1 ECGYRLGHRIEGI
14 EDEQDTPLDEMVVA
28 TLGLLAFLLA
38 FTFGLA
44 ATRYDTRRQLLL
56 DEANAAGTTYLRA
69 AMLPEGGAEIRS
81 LLREF
86 VDVRLEAARERDLT
100 HNLQRAEALQQQ
112 LWERATPIA
121 QKAQGSVIV
130 GLFVQ
135 SLNELI
141 DVRQSMNP
149 P

>member
-81 LLREF
+81 LLRQY
-86 VDVRLEAARERDLT
+86 VDIRLDAARKGDLA
-100 HNLQRAEALQQQ
+100 NQIR
-112 LWERATPIA
+112 
-121 QKAQGSVIV
+121 
-130 GLFVQ
+130 
-135 SLNELI
+135 
-141 DVRQSMNP
+141 
-149 P
+149 